1 MCKITDIKGERK
13 KKKEK
18 KKKEEEEQNTI
29 VITACGDKMT
39 SKRERVEK
47 PTNKK
52 QTKWNQKM
60 RYKYGRSEIAR
71 LRLST
76 PVVRRDQD
84 GGHCSESRAQRFS
97 FFRRFS
103 ILLLS
108 FASFAL
114 PRNKQVEQIRSTF
127 PPPPW
132 ITREGREQIALHAWT
147 SLRDTLD
154 FVKIQPFIRVRVIRF
169 SSARAVISGGSGS
182 QKLEDLVRLALKRLN
197 VSYLTEYRHVWYGL
211 RRGRS
216 RVSVVESKIE
226 RPFPPVETWK
236 HSFEA
241 KMTI

>member
-1 MCKITDIKGERK
+1 
-13 KKKEK
+13 
-18 KKKEEEEQNTI
+18 
-29 VITACGDKMT
+29 
-39 SKRERVEK
+39 
-47 PTNKK
+47 
-52 QTKWNQKM
+52 M

-127 PPPPW
+127 PP
-132 ITREGREQIALHAWT
+132 
-147 SLRDTLD
+147 SLNYAGGKRTNCASRLDQFARYPRD